1 MGGDGVGG
9 VSACGWY
16 ARQGIGVCATRIRC
30 DFYGMSPPTLLGMF
44 RERAAVRR
52 YSPRTVKVYERWII
66 AYVNFHSRKHPR
78 ELGATAVREFLTHL
92 AQSRRVAISTQN
104 QALAALQFLYATV
117 LEQPLD
123 PLKGVAA
130 ARRPHHLP
138 NVLSRE
144 DAQRVLTEMRGT
156 PRLMAMLLY
165 GAGLR
170 VSECCQL
177 RIKDIDLERGELRVR
192 RGKGDRDRVTMV
204 PMQIR
209 DEVAA
214 QMLAVRVLM
223 SRRAVRGGGFVALP
237 GAFDRKSAAA
247 SQRWPWMWLFP
258 SSREYVDIESGQRR
272 THHIHQTV
280 LQRAVTE
287 AAAKANVSQRVS
299 CHTFRHSFATHLLA
313 AGYDIRTV
321 QELMGHR
328 DVSTTMLCTHVLNRG
343 GLCVRS
349 PLDVDVR

>member
-1 MGGDGVGG
+1 M
-9 VSACGWY
+9 
-16 ARQGIGVCATRIRC
+16 
-30 DFYGMSPPTLLGMF
+30 
-44 RERAAVRR
+44 
-52 YSPRTVKVYERWII
+52 K
-66 AYVNFHSRKHPR
+66 FHSRKHPR
-78 ELGATAVREFLTHL
+78 ELGATANREVLTHV

-204 PMQIR
+204 PLQIR

-214 QMLAVRVLM
+214 QI
-223 SRRAVRGGGFVALP
+223 SRIRGY
-237 GAFDRKSAAA
+237 RK
-247 SQRWPWMWLFP
+247 
-258 SSREYVDIESGQRR
+258 RR
-272 THHIHQTV
+272 TTNASHSSDGATARGNGSGRKGEPV
-280 LQRAVTE
+280 
-287 AAAKANVSQRVS
+287 AARKLSYIS
-299 CHTFRHSFATHLLA
+299 TFFCDA
-313 AGYDIRTV
+313 
-321 QELMGHR
+321 
-328 DVSTTMLCTHVLNRG
+328 STCRRL
-343 GLCVRS
+343 
-349 PLDVDVR
+349 